1 MGCQRHGD
9 LDPEADTREISHLL
23 MAVNRGME
31 VLARAGFD
39 VVALE
44 RVADQAFEGLPL
56 TAQARSRSRQASR
69 PSASDAS

>member
-1 MGCQRHGD
+1 
-9 LDPEADTREISHLL
+9 
-23 MAVNRGME
+23 MAVNRGVE

-56 TAQARSRSRQASR
+56 TTQARSRSRQASR
-69 PSASDAS
+69 PAVSDVS